1 LLSFKK
7 HFILIG
13 KVIMIKNININRRKF
28 LSYFGYCSCGLII
41 TSCTTAPIT
50 DRKQLK
56 LLPESSINRQAA
68 QLYEKVKRKAELSDD
83 KKQLDEIKEVGR
95 RIEDAVSSYF
105 DSINEKDPT
114 FNFQWEYIL
123 IKNKKIKN
131 AWCMPGGKI
140 AVYTGIL
147 EITKNKDGLAAVMG
161 HEIAHAVA
169 KHSIER
175 ASRSVILNV
184 GTTALDIFTGGA
196 ISNTS
201 RSTGVDVAGMLRTF
215 GIDNP
220 FGRKQESEA
229 DYLGL
234 IFSSLAGY
242 DIRES
247 VKIWERMKEAY
258 KGQEPP
264 EWMSTHP
271 STSSRIVNLQKWI
284 PEVILKYPPQIK
296 IG

>member
-1 LLSFKK
+1 MSE
-7 HFILIG
+7 I
-13 KVIMIKNININRRKF
+13 NNINRRKF
-28 LSYFGYCSCGLII
+28 LEIFGGCSCGLII
-41 TSCTTAPIT
+41 SSCSTAPIT
-50 DRKQLK
+50 ERKQLK

-68 QLYEKVKRKAELSDD
+68 ELYEKVKRKTKLSDD
-83 KKQLDEIKEVGR
+83 KKTLSEIKEIGS
-95 RIEDAVSSYF
+95 RIEDSVSAYF
-105 DSINEKDPT
+105 DSVNKPDPT
-114 FNFQWEYIL
+114 YNFRWEYIL
-123 IKNKKIKN
+123 VDNDKIKN

-140 AVYTGIL
+140 AIYTGIL
-147 EITKNKDGLAAVMG
+147 KITKNKHGLAAVMG

-175 ASRSVILNV
+175 ASRALILNV
-184 GTTALDIFTGGA
+184 GTAALDIFSGGA
-196 ISNTS
+196 ISNTQ
-201 RSTGVDVAGMLRTF
+201 RTTGVDVAGMLRTF

-220 FGRKQESEA
+220 FGRKQETEA

-247 VKIWERMKEAY
+247 VKIWERMKEEN

-271 STSSRIVNLQKWI
+271 SSARRIQSLQNWI
-284 PEVILKYPPQIK
+284 PEIIIKYPPIK
-296 IG
+296 KIS

>member
-1 LLSFKK
+1 MNK
-7 HFILIG
+7 I
-13 KVIMIKNININRRKF
+13 NNINRRKF
-28 LSYFGYCSCGLII
+28 LEIFGNCTCALMI
-41 TSCTTAPIT
+41 TSCSTAPIT

-56 LLPESSINRQAA
+56 LIPESSLNRQAA
-68 QLYEKVKRKAELSDD
+68 QIYENVKKKTKLSDD
-83 KKQLDEIKEVGR
+83 KEQLNQIKKIGSK
-95 RIEDAVSSYF
+95 IEESVSAYF
-105 DSINEKDPT
+105 ASINMHDPT
-114 FNFQWEYIL
+114 SNFRWDYIL
-123 IKNKKIKN
+123 IDNDKIKN

-140 AVYTGIL
+140 AVYTGL
-147 EITKNKDGLAAVMG
+147 LKITKNEDGLASVMG

-175 ASRSVILNV
+175 ASRAVILNI
-184 GTTALDIFTGGA
+184 GTAALDIFTGGA
-196 ISNTS
+196 VSNTS
-201 RSTGVDVAGMLRTF
+201 KTTGVDVAGMLRAI

-220 FGRKQESEA
+220 FGRKQEKEA

-271 STSSRIVNLQKWI
+271 SSAKRIELIKMWI
-284 PEVILKYPPQIK
+284 PEIIIKYPPIK
-296 IG
+296 KIS